1 MMRLPFVSATAGL
14 FTTRA
19 EAMRT
24 AHRLAARLATL
35 KALWPGDR

>member
-19 EAMRT
+19 EAMRA
-24 AHRLAARLATL
+24 AHRKAARLVTL
-35 KALWPGDR
+35 KTLHPGDQ